1 MSAEVVTPSTYSDR
15 IREQGPSTTVRSA
28 PYRGFDRASV
38 AVPVVILPGRRFVM
52 ELLATWMDELGADV
66 ALATNADATAAALRV
81 AANKG
86 VLLVDAGSSE
96 RLGER
101 QTLVSRCREQGAEI
115 LAVMADD
122 DPLAIATWVEA
133 GATGVLSHHA
143 PLTDVV
149 DMVVRL
155 SRHEI
160 VMGIAVREGL
170 LARLRARRVEDE
182 ERSAAFAQLTRREAQ
197 VLRALATGVSPD
209 EVARVSFVSLNT
221 VRSQIR
227 SVLAK
232 LGVNSVVAAVAL
244 SYRSGWLPGD
254 S

>member
-15 IREQGPSTTVRSA
+15 IRELVQERSTEQGPFTTVRSTSH
-28 PYRGFDRASV
+28 RGFDRASV

-122 DPLAIATWVEA
+122 DPLSIATWVEA

-155 SRHEI
+155 SRH
-160 VMGIAVREGL
+160 
-170 LARLRARRVEDE
+170 
-182 ERSAAFAQLTRREAQ
+182 EAQ

-244 SYRSGWLPGD
+244 SYRSGWLTGV